1 MNFKISR
8 KILILFSIIV
18 ILVFYLINRFNI
30 IINSDFAEAKVVDEK
45 IWYNQ
50 DSTQFLK
57 RIVYINFAY
66 DNSSHIIE
74 SEENENYQVGDKLKV
89 IIKKKNPKNASSFS
103 FAGFWLNSLIY
114 ALIPIMFISALILT
128 FINENTI
135 FLISFGKNTKKHI
148 SKYTKNESGGL
159 EKYKPKI

>member
-1 MNFKISR
+1 M
-8 KILILFSIIV
+8 
-18 ILVFYLINRFNI
+18 
-30 IINSDFAEAKVVDEK
+30 
-45 IWYNQ
+45 
-50 DSTQFLK
+50 
-57 RIVYINFAY
+57 
-66 DNSSHIIE
+66 
-74 SEENENYQVGDKLKV
+74 KV